1 MAPEFINGAIP
12 TTKIDI
18 WSTGI
23 ILYTMLSGVLPFEA
37 ENNEST
43 CNLISRAQVNY
54 NKPCWSSI
62 TPEAKALVQKMLS
75 KNPKDRPT
83 AEQILS
89 DPWILAYNRNTLSD
103 APFNK
108 EVQEEIIVFNVLLYL
123 GKN

>member
-89 DPWILAYNRNTLSD
+89 DP
-103 APFNK
+103 
-108 EVQEEIIVFNVLLYL
+108 
-123 GKN
+123 